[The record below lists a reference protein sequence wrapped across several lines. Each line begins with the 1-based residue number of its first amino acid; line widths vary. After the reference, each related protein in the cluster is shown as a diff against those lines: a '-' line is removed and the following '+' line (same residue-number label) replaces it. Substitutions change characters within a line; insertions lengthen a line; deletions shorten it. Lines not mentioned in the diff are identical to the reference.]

1 MISMHAF
8 TVSASA
14 ATGAHEH
21 AVPPLIYCALVE
33 AMELSDRRASQHFE
47 AWFRAQ
53 VRPGCMVPALKA

>member
-47 AWFRAQ
+47 ALFRAH
-53 VRPGCMVPALKA
+53 VRPG